1 MRHRLWLGLCAA
13 AYFAVGCGGGSDTGG
28 GGDPNADTTPPTFDG
43 ASGASVVSESRI
55 DLSWSAATDNVS
67 DTSRIVFRVYGAATG
82 EEFDFTTPWLAT
94 PSGASTA
101 AITGLSPSHQYRF
114 VVRAVDEAGNEDQ
127 NTTEVGDAT
136 PDGSPPKFAGVSLVE
151 AETSSTLRVEWKA
164 GFDKGTDQSALIYNV
179 YLGPGGIDVDLTTPV
194 VTSAAGES
202 SVTLTGLSPLTDYA
216 VIVRSVDTAG
226 NEDENTLTRYAR
238 TPEGVAP
245 SFSGAK
251 QAIATGQTI
260 KLYWFPATD
269 NVTEPANI
277 VYDIYEA
284 TEDRQ
289 QNFGSPSYTSPPG
302 AISFVV
308 PSLMPNTKYYYVV
321 RARDAAGNRDNNT
334 IQVNATTGGDSD
346 TTAPSFNGVDSVA
359 GSSPSTLLV
368 SWTAATDTSTP
379 DYKIRYQVFVAD
391 TAGVH
396 DFNNPTLVTTPGI
409 TSTVVTGLPANAT
422 RFVVVRA
429 MDEAGNVSV
438 SSKELS
444 GTTLAASGDTTA
456 PTWSSGPSL
465 SVNAGLAAL
474 DVSWVD
480 ATDDTHSA
488 AEIRYHVCAEP
499 DAKDCE
505 GAAFNSHIR
514 FTTALGATTA
524 RLSNLSSRTL
534 YNVYVRA
541 EDMSGNFETGN
552 HSMAVTT
559 AVSYRF
565 DILPLWRDQCNGC
578 HSFQHSTTVNVP
590 GGFVDPD
597 VSSTSGLP
605 LILPGQ
611 PENSLIYRR
620 INPDGL
626 TTSPFSASKPNSYS
640 GLQEPRDGN
649 GLTSSPLSGAEDG
662 LLREWIEQG
671 AFAN

>member
-13 AYFAVGCGGGSDTGG
+13 ASLGVGCGGGDDTGG
-28 GGDPNADTTPPTFDG
+28 GSSNGDETPPAFEG

-55 DLSWSAATDNVS
+55 DLSWASATDNVS
-67 DTSRIVFRVYGAATG
+67 DASRIVFRVYGAAAG
-82 EEFDFTTPWLAT
+82 EEFDFETPWLAT
-94 PSGASTA
+94 PSGATGA
-101 AITGLSPSHQYRF
+101 AITGLSPSHEYRF
-114 VVRAVDEAGNEDQ
+114 VVRAVDEAGNEDA
-127 NTTEVGDAT
+127 NTTEVGEAT
-136 PDGSPPKFAGVSLVE
+136 PDGSAPKFAGVSLVE
-151 AETSSTLRVEWKA
+151 AETSSTLRIEWKA
-164 GFDKGTDQSALIYNV
+164 GFDQGTAQSDLVYNV
-179 YLGPGGIDVDLTTPV
+179 YLGPGGVDVDLTNPV
-194 VTSAAGES
+194 AVSDPGQS
-202 SVTLTGLSPLTDYA
+202 SVTLSGLTPLTDYA
-216 VIVRSVDTAG
+216 VIVRAVDTAG
-226 NEDENTLTRYAR
+226 NEDENTLTRYGR
-238 TPEGVAP
+238 TPEGVSP

-277 VYDIYEA
+277 IYDIYEA

-289 QNFGSPSYTSPPG
+289 QNFATPSYSSPPG

-308 PSLMPNTKYYYVV
+308 PSLQPNTKYYYVV

-334 IQVNATTGGDSD
+334 IQVNATTSGDSD
-346 TTAPSFNGVDSVA
+346 TTAPSFGGVDSVT

-368 SWTAATDTSTP
+368 SWTAASDTSTP
-379 DYKIRYQVFVAD
+379 DYKIRYQIFVSD
-391 TAGVH
+391 SAGGH
-396 DFNNPTLVTTPGI
+396 DFNNPTFVTTPGI
-409 TSTVVTGLPANAT
+409 TSTVIAGLPANAT

-444 GTTLAASGDTTA
+444 GTTLASTGDSTA
-456 PTWSSGPSL
+456 PIWSSGPSL
-465 SVNAGLAAL
+465 TVNAGLAAI

-488 AEIRYHVCAEP
+488 AEIRYHVCAEL

-505 GAAFNSHIR
+505 GAAFNQHIR
-514 FTTALGATTA
+514 VTTSFGATTA
-524 RLSNLSSRTL
+524 RLSNLASRTL

-552 HSMAVTT
+552 HTMAVTT

-605 LILPGQ
+605 LILPFQ

-620 INPDGL
+620 INPEGL
-626 TTSPFSASKPNSYS
+626 TTSPFSASKPNSYT

-649 GLTSSPLSGAEDG
+649 GLTSSPLTGAEDG
-662 LLREWIEQG
+662 LIREWIEQG

>member
-13 AYFAVGCGGGSDTGG
+13 AYLGVGCGGGDDSGG
-28 GGDPNADTTPPTFDG
+28 GSSSTDQSPPSFDG
-43 ASGASVVSESRI
+43 ASAATVVDESRI
-55 DLSWSAATDNVS
+55 DLAWPTASDNVS
-67 DTSRIVFRVYGAATG
+67 DAARIVYRVYGAATG
-82 EEFDFTTPWLAT
+82 EEFDFEQPWLVT
-94 PSGASTA
+94 PSGATGA
-101 AITGLSPSHQYRF
+101 AVTGLSPSHEYRF
-114 VVRAVDEAGNEDQ
+114 VVRAVDEAGNEDT
-127 NTTEVGDAT
+127 NTTEVGDQT
-136 PDGSPPKFAGVSLVE
+136 PDGSPPKFAGVGVVE

-164 GFDKGTDQSALIYNV
+164 GFDKGTPQSDLVYNV
-179 YLGPGGIDVDLTTPV
+179 YLGPAGVDVDLTTPV
-194 VTSAAGES
+194 AVSAPGQS
-202 SVTLTGLSPLTDYA
+202 SITLTDLQPLTDYA
-216 VIVRSVDTAG
+216 VVVRAVDTAG
-226 NEDENTLTRYAR
+226 NEDTNTLTRVAR

-245 SFSGAK
+245 SFGGAK
-251 QAIATGQTI
+251 QAIATGQNI
-260 KLYWFPATD
+260 KLYWFPASD
-269 NVTEPANI
+269 NVSEPANI
-277 VYDIYEA
+277 VYDVYEA

-289 QNFGSPSYTSPPG
+289 QNFGTPSYSSPPG

-308 PSLMPNTKYYYVV
+308 PNLQPNTKYYYVV
-321 RARDAAGNRDNNT
+321 RARDSAGNRDNNT

-346 TTAPSFNGVDSVA
+346 TTAPSFSGVDSVA

-368 SWTAATDTSTP
+368 SWTAASDTSTP
-379 DYKIRYQVFVAD
+379 DYKIRYQVFVSD

-396 DFNNPTLVTTPGI
+396 DFANPSFVTSAGI

-429 MDEAGNVSV
+429 VDEAGNVSV
-438 SSKELS
+438 SNKELS
-444 GTTLAASGDTTA
+444 GTTLAASTDSTA
-456 PTWSSGPSL
+456 PIWSAGPTV
-465 SVNAGLAAL
+465 SVNAGLAAV
-474 DVSWVD
+474 DVSWTD

-488 AEIRYHVCAEP
+488 AEIRYHVCAEV

-505 GAAFNSHIR
+505 GTKFDQHIR
-514 FTTALGATTA
+514 VTTNYGETTA
-524 RLSNLSSRTL
+524 RLTNLASRTL

-552 HSMAVTT
+552 HSMALTT

-605 LILPGQ
+605 LITPFQ
-611 PENSLIYRR
+611 PENSLMYRR
-620 INPDGL
+620 INPEGL
-626 TTSPFSASKPNSYS
+626 TTSPFSSSKPNDYA

-662 LLREWIEQG
+662 LIREWIEQG